1 MSRLALKVP
10 PALLMLIFGG
20 LMWLNDRLLPETRW
34 MINGHD
40 VLTAL
45 ITVLGVLCVLAGVIS
60 FRLARTTVDPLH
72 PERAS
77 SVVTNGIYRWT
88 RNPMYLGFGLLL
100 LAFAVKLSNPVVLL
114 WLPVFVWYMNRFQII
129 PEEQALERLFGDQ
142 YRHYC
147 QHVRR
152 WI

>member
-20 LMWLNDRLLPETRW
+20 LMWLNDRLLPETRL
-34 MINGHD
+34 MINGHE
-40 VLTAL
+40 VLTVL
-45 ITVLGVLCVLAGVIS
+45 ITVPGVLCVLAGIIS

-77 SVVTNGIYRWT
+77 SVVTSGIYRWT

-100 LAFAVKLSNPVVLL
+100 LAFAVKLSNPVVVL

-129 PEEQALERLFGDQ
+129 PEEQALERQFGDQ

-147 QHVRR
+147 EHVRR

>member
-20 LMWLNDRLLPETRW
+20 LMWLTDWLLRETRLL
-34 MINGHD
+34 ISGHE
-40 VLTAL
+40 VASAL
-45 ITVLGVLCVLAGVIS
+45 ITVLAVLCVLAGIIS
-60 FRLARTTVDPLH
+60 FRQARTTVDPLH

-77 SVVTNGIYRWT
+77 SMVTSGIYRWT
-88 RNPMYLGFGLLL
+88 RNPMYLGFVLLL
-100 LAFAVKLSNPVVLL
+100 LAYAVKLSNPVVLV

-129 PEEQALERLFGDQ
+129 PEEQALKRLFGDQ
-142 YRHYC
+142 YLHYC
-147 QHVRR
+147 RQVRR